1 MICTF
6 AAKLNGCK
14 MNKDKYVF
22 AQLLEY
28 LDYDKFRH
36 LVDKYDGNR
45 YVKHLTCWNQLLA
58 LMFGQLG
65 NRESL
70 RDVIVALEAHRSK
83 CFHLGLGRK
92 PIAKTTLATAN
103 QNRDYRIFEEFAF
116 YMMAQAR
123 EKRSADIFKLG
134 GQVYAFDSTTIPL
147 CLSVFWWAKFRKKKG
162 GVKAHVL
169 YDLEA
174 QVPAFY
180 HITTAS
186 VYDSKA
192 MPEIPY
198 ETGAYYVFDRGY
210 NNFGELYRIQR
221 MESFFVVRAK
231 SNLQYRCVKWKR
243 RLPKNILTDA
253 EIELTVYKSRKD
265 YPENL
270 RLVRYYDEE
279 QDREFMFLANAMDLT
294 AQQIADLYK
303 NRWQIELF
311 FKWLKQHLKIK
322 KFWGTTENAVR
333 IQISAAI
340 TAYCLVA
347 IIQHDMQLKR
357 STYEVLQI
365 LSMSLTDKTPLRELF
380 DKTYSNDV
388 KEQSG
393 PLIPGLFD

>member
-1 MICTF
+1 
-6 AAKLNGCK
+6 

-22 AQLLEY
+22 AQLLEF

-58 LMFGQLG
+58 LMFGQLS

-70 RDVIVALEAHRSK
+70 RDVIVAIEAHRSK

-116 YMMAQAR
+116 YMMSKAR
-123 EKRSADIFKLG
+123 EKRAENIFKLG
-134 GQVYAFDSTTIPL
+134 GKIYAFDSTTIPL

-186 VYDSKA
+186 VHDSKA
-192 MPEIPY
+192 MQEIPY
-198 ETGAYYVFDRGY
+198 ETDAYYIFDRGY
-210 NNFGELYRIQR
+210 NNFKELYRIQR

-231 SNLQYRCVKWKR
+231 TNLQYRCVRWKR

-253 EIELTVYKSRKD
+253 KIELTVYKSRND
-265 YPENL
+265 YPESL
-270 RLVRYYDEE
+270 RLVKYYDEE
-279 QDREFMFLANAMDLT
+279 QNRKFMFLTNAMGLT
-294 AQQIADLYK
+294 AQQVADLYK

-347 IIQHDMQLKR
+347 IVQHDMKLNR

-388 KEQSG
+388 KEQLG

>member
-1 MICTF
+1 
-6 AAKLNGCK
+6 

-36 LVDKYDGNR
+36 LVDNYDGNR

-58 LMFGQLG
+58 LMFGQLS

-70 RDVIVALEAHRSK
+70 RDVIVALEAHQSK

-103 QNRDYRIFEEFAF
+103 QNRDFRIFEEFAF
-116 YMMAQAR
+116 YMMTQAR
-123 EKRSADIFKLG
+123 EKRATDIFKLG
-134 GQVYAFDSTTIPL
+134 GKVYAFDSTTIPL

-231 SNLQYRCVKWKR
+231 SNLQYKCVRWKR
-243 RLPKNILTDA
+243 RMPKNILTDA

-279 QDREFMFLANAMDLT
+279 QDREFMFLTNAMDLT

-340 TAYCLVA
+340 TTYCLVA
-347 IIQHDMQLKR
+347 VVQHDMQLKR

-388 KEQSG
+388 KEQLG

>member
-1 MICTF
+1 
-6 AAKLNGCK
+6 

-58 LMFGQLG
+58 LMFGQLS

-103 QNRDYRIFEEFAF
+103 QNRDFRIFEEFAF
-116 YMMAQAR
+116 YMMTQAR
-123 EKRSADIFKLG
+123 EKRATDIFKLG
-134 GQVYAFDSTTIPL
+134 GKVYAFDSTTIPL

-192 MPEIPY
+192 MPEITY

-231 SNLQYRCVKWKR
+231 SNLQYRCVRWKR
-243 RLPKNILTDA
+243 RMPKNILTDA

-279 QDREFMFLANAMDLT
+279 QDREFMFLTNAMDLT

-340 TAYCLVA
+340 TTYCLVA
-347 IIQHDMQLKR
+347 VVQHDMQLKR

-388 KEQSG
+388 KEQLG

>member
-1 MICTF
+1 
-6 AAKLNGCK
+6 

-58 LMFGQLG
+58 LMFGQLS

-70 RDVIVALEAHRSK
+70 RDVIVAIEAHRSK

-103 QNRDYRIFEEFAF
+103 QNRDFRIFEEFAF
-116 YMMAQAR
+116 YMMTQAR
-123 EKRSADIFKLG
+123 EKRATDIFKLG
-134 GQVYAFDSTTIPL
+134 GKVYAFDSTTIPL
-147 CLSVFWWAKFRKKKG
+147 CLSVFWWAKFRKMKG

-231 SNLQYRCVKWKR
+231 SNLQYRCVRWKR
-243 RLPKNILTDA
+243 RMPKNILTDA

-270 RLVRYYDEE
+270 RLVKYYDEE
-279 QDREFMFLANAMDLT
+279 QDREFMFLTNAMDLT
-294 AQQIADLYK
+294 TQQIADLYK

-347 IIQHDMQLKR
+347 IVQHDMKLKR

-388 KEQSG
+388 KEQLG

>member
-1 MICTF
+1 
-6 AAKLNGCK
+6 

-58 LMFGQLG
+58 LMFGQLS

-70 RDVIVALEAHRSK
+70 RDLIVALEAHQSK

-103 QNRDYRIFEEFAF
+103 QNRDFHIFEEFAF

-123 EKRSADIFKLG
+123 EKRATDIFKLG
-134 GQVYAFDSTTIPL
+134 GKVYAFDSTTIPL

-174 QVPAFY
+174 QMPAFY

-243 RLPKNILTDA
+243 RMPKNILTDA

-279 QDREFMFLANAMDLT
+279 QDREFMFLTNAMDLT

-340 TAYCLVA
+340 TAYSLVA
-347 IIQHDMQLKR
+347 IVQHDMLLKR

-365 LSMSLTDKTPLRELF
+365 LSISLTDKTPLRELF

-388 KEQSG
+388 KEQFG

>member
-1 MICTF
+1 
-6 AAKLNGCK
+6 

-22 AQLLEY
+22 SQLIEFLNN
-28 LDYDKFRH
+28 DKFRR

-58 LMFGQLG
+58 LMFGQLS

-70 RDVIVALEAHRSK
+70 RDLIVALEAHRSK

-92 PIAKTTLATAN
+92 PIARTTLATAN

-116 YMMAQAR
+116 YLMAQAR
-123 EKRSADIFKLG
+123 EKRAADIFKLG
-134 GQVYAFDSTTIPL
+134 GKVYAFDSTTIPL
-147 CLSVFWWAKFRKKKG
+147 CLSVFWWAKFRKKNG

-198 ETGAYYVFDRGY
+198 ETGAYYVYDRGY

-221 MESFFVVRAK
+221 LESFFVVRAK
-231 SNLQYRCVKWKR
+231 INLQYKCVRWKR
-243 RLPKNILTDA
+243 RMPKNILTDA
-253 EIELTVYKSRKD
+253 EIELMVYKSRKD

-279 QDREFMFLANAMDLT
+279 QDREFLFLTNAMDLT
-294 AQQIADLYK
+294 AMQIADLYK

-347 IIQHDMQLKR
+347 IVQNDMHLKR

-365 LSMSLTDKTPLRELF
+365 LSISLTDKTPLRELF

-388 KEQSG
+388 KELCG
-393 PLIPGLFD
+393 PLIPGLLD

>member
-1 MICTF
+1 MFQDKFVFSQLTAF
-6 AAKLNGCK
+6 LDRNHFNYLVRKYGG
-14 MNKDKYVF
+14 DKYV
-22 AQLLEY
+22 
-28 LDYDKFRH
+28 
-36 LVDKYDGNR
+36 KY
-45 YVKHLTCWNQLLA
+45 LTCWNQLLA
-58 LMFGQLG
+58 LMFGQLS

-70 RDVIVALEAHRSK
+70 RDLIVALEAHQSK

-92 PIAKTTLATAN
+92 TIAKTTLATAN
-103 QNRDYRIFEEFAF
+103 QNRNYRIFEEFAF

-123 EKRSADIFKLG
+123 ERRATDIFKLG
-134 GQVYAFDSTTIPL
+134 GKVYAFDSTTIPL

-186 VYDSKA
+186 VYDSKV

-210 NNFGELYRIQR
+210 NNFAELYRIQR
-221 MESFFVVRAK
+221 MESFFVIRAK
-231 SNLQYRCVKWKR
+231 TNLQYRCVKWKR
-243 RLPKNILTDA
+243 RMPKNILTDA
-253 EIELTVYKSRKD
+253 VIELTVYKSRKD
-265 YPENL
+265 YPENM
-270 RLVRYYDEE
+270 RLVKYYDEE
-279 QDREFMFLANAMDLT
+279 QDRVLMFLTNVTDLT
-294 AQQIADLYK
+294 SQQIADLYK

-347 IIQHDMQLKR
+347 IVQHDMQLKR

-365 LSMSLTDKTPLRELF
+365 LSISLTDKTPLRELF
-380 DKTYSNDV
+380 DKTYSHDV
-388 KEQSG
+388 KEQSD
-393 PLIPGLFD
+393 PLIPELFDSY

>member
-1 MICTF
+1 MF
-6 AAKLNGCK
+6 
-14 MNKDKYVF
+14 
-22 AQLLEY
+22 Q
-28 LDYDKFRH
+28 DKFVFSQLTSFLDRNH
-36 LVDKYDGNR
+36 FNYLTSKYDGNK

-103 QNRDYRIFEEFAF
+103 QNRDFRIFEEFAF
-116 YMMAQAR
+116 YMMTQAR
-123 EKRSADIFKLG
+123 EKRATDIFKLG
-134 GQVYAFDSTTIPL
+134 GKVYAFDSTTIPL

-192 MPEIPY
+192 MLEIPY

-231 SNLQYRCVKWKR
+231 SNLQYRCVRWKR
-243 RLPKNILTDA
+243 RMPKNILTDA

>member
-1 MICTF
+1 MF
-6 AAKLNGCK
+6 
-14 MNKDKYVF
+14 
-22 AQLLEY
+22 Q
-28 LDYDKFRH
+28 DKFVFSQLTAFLDRNH
-36 LVDKYDGNR
+36 FNYLTRKYDGNK

-58 LMFGQLG
+58 LMFGQLC

-116 YMMAQAR
+116 YMMTQAR
-123 EKRSADIFKLG
+123 EKRAADIFKLG
-134 GQVYAFDSTTIPL
+134 GKVYAFDSTTIPL

-186 VYDSKA
+186 VNDSKA
-192 MPEIPY
+192 MQEIPY
-198 ETGAYYVFDRGY
+198 ETDAYYIFDRGY
-210 NNFGELYRIQR
+210 NNFKELYRIQR

-231 SNLQYRCVKWKR
+231 SNLQYKCVKWKR

-270 RLVRYYDEE
+270 RLIRYYDEE
-279 QDREFMFLANAMDLT
+279 QGREFMFLTNAMNLT
-294 AQQIADLYK
+294 AKQIADLYK

-347 IIQHDMQLKR
+347 IVQHDMQLKR

-388 KEQSG
+388 KEQSS
-393 PLIPGLFD
+393 PLIPGLLD

>member
-1 MICTF
+1 
-6 AAKLNGCK
+6 

-45 YVKHLTCWNQLLA
+45 YVKRLTCWNQLLA

-116 YMMAQAR
+116 YMMAQAG

-134 GQVYAFDSTTIPL
+134 GKVYAFDSTTIPL

-365 LSMSLTDKTPLRELF
+365 LSMSLTDKTPLKELF